1 MTIGKIDL
9 FKVIYTDSLNIK
21 RYGDTSFIHYLFEGV
36 ISFFEVTLFI
46 VLAQI

>member
-21 RYGDTSFIHYLFEGV
+21 RYGDTSLFLKE
-36 ISFFEVTLFI
+36 
-46 VLAQI
+46 